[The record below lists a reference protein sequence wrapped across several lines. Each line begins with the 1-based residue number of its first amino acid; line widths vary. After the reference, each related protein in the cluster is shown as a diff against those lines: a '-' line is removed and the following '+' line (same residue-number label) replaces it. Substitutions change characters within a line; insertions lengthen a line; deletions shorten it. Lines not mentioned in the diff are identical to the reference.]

1 MQATELKHGLKSGN
15 PPWQSCQSG
24 GRRGRSYGTNQVD
37 GKKKEAYVVYGESHA
52 IWRAECVIS
61 TDVRIGIT
69 YCYMETKQETYLSL
83 VHRELSL
90 NQPKFSEPEQTNK
103 ARKSKQLS

>member
-1 MQATELKHGLKSGN
+1 MELTKLMV
-15 PPWQSCQSG
+15 
-24 GRRGRSYGTNQVD
+24 RRKRLMWCIP
-37 GKKKEAYVVYGESHA
+37 E
-52 IWRAECVIS
+52 AECVIS

-69 YCYMETKQETYLSL
+69 DCYMETKQETYLSL

-90 NQPKFSEPEQTNK
+90 NQPIFSEREETNK

>member
-1 MQATELKHGLKSGN
+1 MIGVIGVIIILARNVPE
-15 PPWQSCQSG
+15 
-24 GRRGRSYGTNQVD
+24 
-37 GKKKEAYVVYGESHA
+37 
-52 IWRAECVIS
+52 AECVIS

-69 YCYMETKQETYLSL
+69 DCYMETKQETYLSL

-90 NQPKFSEPEQTNK
+90 NQPIFSEREETNK